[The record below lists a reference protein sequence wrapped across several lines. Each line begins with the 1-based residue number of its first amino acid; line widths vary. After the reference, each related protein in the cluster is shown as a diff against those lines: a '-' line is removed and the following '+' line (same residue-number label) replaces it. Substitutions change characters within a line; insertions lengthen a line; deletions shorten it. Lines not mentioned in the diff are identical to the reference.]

1 LFLENRVTNWTL
13 TNARVRRSIKVG
25 VAYGTSPQM
34 VMEILTQAA
43 ARHGLIC
50 KEPAPYAVFEDFGDN
65 ALVFSVYYWIDMS
78 AGANSAIIASDLR
91 LMIEKHFTEAG
102 IGVPFPQ
109 REMHLS
115 TDTPIEVRMV
125 GQGNAE

>member
-1 LFLENRVTNWTL
+1 
-13 TNARVRRSIKVG
+13 
-25 VAYGTSPQM
+25 M
-34 VMEILTQAA
+34 
-43 ARHGLIC
+43 
-50 KEPAPYAVFEDFGDN
+50 FEDFGDN
-65 ALVFSVYYWIDMS
+65 AMVFSVYYWIDMR
-78 AGANSAIIASDLR
+78 AGSNPTVIGSDLR

-125 GQGNAE
+125 EQGKEKS

>member
-1 LFLENRVTNWTL
+1 
-13 TNARVRRSIKVG
+13 
-25 VAYGTSPQM
+25 
-34 VMEILTQAA
+34 QAA

-65 ALVFSVYYWIDMS
+65 AMVFSVYYWIDMS
-78 AGANSAIIASDLR
+78 AGANSSVIASDLR
-91 LMIEKHFTEAG
+91 LMIEKNFTEVG

-115 TDTPIEVRMV
+115 TDTPIEVHMV
-125 GQGNAE
+125 KGNAN